1 MSEQFSLTERRYLSW
16 KQRSDS
22 WDAKKKRSC
31 DEGKCEPAPMSNL
44 TYLEKHKFE
53 QLLGMGTGYVLDFTN
68 RSFAE
73 FVLDST
79 GRDIYD
85 SRYEYGS
92 GSKANRLRAFWQK
105 EENGVVG
112 KLMSDM
118 LDYGNGTGSL
128 QEVCRLIV
136 ARLRQDAPVP
146 QPNPSSQHKEESS
159 HQRRRSQIIGKLK
172 EDFLELA
179 AERDRSR
186 AGLALEKLLNQLFE
200 TFELRP
206 RQPFRV
212 VGEQIDGSFE
222 LEGQVYLLESKWEKH
237 ALPEADLLVFRGK
250 IEGKSTFT
258 RGVFIALNDVS
269 MPARDAI
276 TRGKAPSFFVMNGH
290 DLMMILSEAI
300 SLTDYLR
307 KRVRLLA
314 EEGCVCVPF
323 SEIA

>member
-1 MSEQFSLTERRYLSW
+1 
-16 KQRSDS
+16 
-22 WDAKKKRSC
+22 
-31 DEGKCEPAPMSNL
+31 MSNL
-44 TYLEKHKFE
+44 TFLEKRKFE
-53 QLLGMGTGYVLDFTN
+53 QLLGMSSGYVLEFSN

-79 GRDIYD
+79 GLDIDD
-85 SRYEYGS
+85 SRYAYAS

-105 EENGVVG
+105 EENAVVG

-118 LDYGNGTGSL
+118 LDLGGKTGAL
-128 QEVCRLIV
+128 QEECRVIV
-136 ARLRQDAPVP
+136 ARLLQNSSQADTG
-146 QPNPSSQHKEESS
+146 SQHKEQSS
-159 HQRRRSQIIGKLK
+159 QQQRRSQVLRQLK
-172 EDFLELA
+172 EDFIRLA
-179 AERDRSR
+179 AERDRNS
-186 AGLALEKLLNQLFE
+186 AGLALERLLNRLFE
-200 TFELRP
+200 IFELQP

-212 VGEQIDGSFE
+212 IREQIDGSFE
-222 LEGQVYLLESKWEKH
+222 LDGQVYLLESKWEKH
-237 ALPEADLLVFRGK
+237 ALPEADLLIFRGK

-269 MPARDAI
+269 LPARDAI

-300 SLTDYLR
+300 SLTNFLR

-323 SEIA
+323 AELA